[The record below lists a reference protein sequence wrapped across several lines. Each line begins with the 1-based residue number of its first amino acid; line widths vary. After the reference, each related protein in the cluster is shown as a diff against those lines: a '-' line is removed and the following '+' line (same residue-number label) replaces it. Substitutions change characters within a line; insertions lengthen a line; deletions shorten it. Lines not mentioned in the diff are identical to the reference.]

1 MGLPTCRP
9 LLVGLGRFR
18 RRFGRE
24 RQRPRDRRRRR
35 RRLGARRA
43 LGVCDRRDR
52 LRRAR
57 VDNDRRRGRD
67 APLEAE
73 LAGGGR
79 ARGGRLRTAT
89 IGERLGVRAGT
100 DHERV
105 ERREEEGLP
114 SQHREPF
121 ARSARRRQPSG
132 CLRAHLATRPRF
144 TTCAP
149 LCCPFC
155 RGPLVV
161 VCGLCGL
168 RAQLQ
173 QVSPLGVLEHQFVQ
187 GCTGAPRN
195 FNQMTHELRI
205 DPTSPD
211 LRALT
216 FVSTLRSFNNVT
228 LHERIGLDET
238 KTVDPNFFLGMEVR
252 NDVSPPQDWRLSQ
265 LRVTA
270 TTPRSPRGTA
280 RRRAA
285 ARARTAATGSSTS
298 TTSGT
303 TPRRPRRSGGRPRR
317 RTPCRPASRAPAT
330 SRTPR
335 STTTTRGATT
345 ARLRATSASEGS
357 GTRGRR
363 PARARRLRAR

>member
-1 MGLPTCRP
+1 MK
-9 LLVGLGRFR
+9 R
-18 RRFGRE
+18 RVSHHNTASPSR
-24 RQRPRDRRRRR
+24 
-35 RRLGARRA
+35 GARGDDNRR
-43 LGVCDRRDR
+43 GVTVLTSRRDR
-52 LRRAR
+52 GSPRAR
-57 VDNDRRRGRD
+57 
-67 APLEAE
+67 
-73 LAGGGR
+73 
-79 ARGGRLRTAT
+79 
-89 IGERLGVRAGT
+89 
-100 DHERV
+100 
-105 ERREEEGLP
+105 
-114 SQHREPF
+114 
-121 ARSARRRQPSG
+121 
-132 CLRAHLATRPRF
+132 
-144 TTCAP
+144 
-149 LCCPFC
+149 LCVAPFC

-161 VCGLCGL
+161 ACGLCGL

-173 QVSPLGVLEHQFVQ
+173 QVSPLGVLERQFVQ

-195 FNQMTHELRI
+195 YNEMTHELRI

-238 KTVDPNFFLGMEVR
+238 KTVDPNFFLGMKVR
-252 NDVSPPQDWRLSQ
+252 HDVSAPSGLAGLSQ
-265 LRVTA
+265 LRATA
-270 TTPRSPRGTA
+270 TTTPRSPRGIT

-285 ARARTAATGSSTS
+285 ARARARTAATGSSTS

-303 TPRRPRRSGGRPRR
+303 TPRRSRRSGSRPRR
-317 RTPCRPASRAPAT
+317 RTPCRPASRAPAA

-345 ARLRATSASEGS
+345 ARLRATSEGS